1 MRTKEEEYYM
11 QGDKLLDDIGRQIL
25 KSLQENAR
33 ISFSELGRRV
43 GLSSPAVAERVHR
56 MEEAGYNREYRAIV
70 DQDKLGFPIT
80 AFIRV
85 TASVG
90 KLKEADDMARTI
102 PEVVEGHHLTGT
114 DGFILKVVVS
124 SVGHLEE
131 IINQMSNYGQTTTS
145 IVLSSPVESRV
156 LTPFFSAVTVAE
168 GGN

>member
-1 MRTKEEEYYM
+1 MWQEEYEM
-11 QGDKLLDDIGRQIL
+11 QTDKLLDDIGRQIL
-25 KSLQENAR
+25 KALQENAR

-56 MEEAGYNREYRAIV
+56 MEEAGYIKEYRAV
-70 DQDKLGFPIT
+70 VNQEKLGFPIT

-85 TASVG
+85 TANVG

-114 DGFILKVVVS
+114 DGFILKVVVA
-124 SVGHLEE
+124 SVGHLEQ

-145 IVLSSPVESRV
+145 VVLSSPVESRV
-156 LTPFFSAVTVAE
+156 LTPYFTISD
-168 GGN
+168 

>member
-1 MRTKEEEYYM
+1 M
-11 QGDKLLDDIGRQIL
+11 QGDKLLDEIGRQIL
-25 KSLQENAR
+25 KALQENAR

-56 MEEAGYNREYRAIV
+56 MEEAGYIKGYMAVV
-70 DQDKLGFPIT
+70 DQEKLGFPIM

-124 SVGHLEE
+124 SVRHLEE
-131 IINQMSNYGQTTTS
+131 IINQMGNYGQTTTS
-145 IVLSSPVESRV
+145 IVLSSPVSSRV
-156 LTPFFSAVTVAE
+156 LTPFFPATIA
-168 GGN
+168 